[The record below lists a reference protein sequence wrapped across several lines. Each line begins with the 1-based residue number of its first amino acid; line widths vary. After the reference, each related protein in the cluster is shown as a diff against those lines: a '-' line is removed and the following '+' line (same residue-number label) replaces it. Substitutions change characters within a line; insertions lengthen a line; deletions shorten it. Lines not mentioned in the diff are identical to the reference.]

1 MDIAK
6 LENGS
11 ITVGDYRELFP
22 QTSFPITGP
31 NDDFFTENGCLKVSS
46 FKAHDRATEMLVGCD
61 PYEENGM
68 VYTVT
73 VATRPEPEV
82 IEASTGADSV

>member
-11 ITVGDYRELFP
+11 ITIGDYRELFP
-22 QTSFPITGP
+22 NTSFPVTGP
-31 NDDFFTENGCLKVSS
+31 NDDFFVENGCLKVSS
-46 FKAHDRATEMLVGCD
+46 FKAHDRATEMLVGCS

-73 VATRPEPEV
+73 VETRPEPEV
-82 IEASTGADSV
+82 IEASVGADSV